1 MGCRESAGEVAT
13 CHSDDRYNVYD
24 RLQGEDLVDT
34 ERDSLGIDDLKYDEA
49 GLIPAVVQ
57 QEGTGEVL
65 MVAYMNAESLAKT
78 VETGSTWF
86 WSRSRQ
92 TYWRKGESSG
102 NVQNVR
108 EIRYDC
114 DADTLLVIVDQVGDG
129 ACHTGERSCF
139 YRVLEGSAR
148 PAEAPHPEIGEVLS
162 GLFAVL
168 QQRKAELPEGS
179 YTTKL
184 LTGKQ
189 DSLLK
194 KIAEEAGE
202 VIMAAK
208 DGDRDHLRYEIGDLL
223 YHVLVVMTREG
234 LTLDD
239 IADELEG
246 RRK

>member
-1 MGCRESAGEVAT
+1 M
-13 CHSDDRYNVYD
+13 DR
-24 RLQGEDLVDT
+24 
-34 ERDSLGIDDLKYDEA
+34 ERDALGIGDLRYDDA

-57 QEGTGEVL
+57 QVGTGEVL

-78 VETGSTWF
+78 LETGFTWF

-92 TYWRKGESSG
+92 KYWQKGESSG
-102 NVQNVR
+102 NVQAVR

-114 DADTLLVIVDQVGDG
+114 DADCLLVAVDQAGPG

-139 YRVLEGSAR
+139 YRALQGEGTR
-148 PAEAPHPEIGEVLS
+148 PAAPTLGEVVV
-162 GLFAVL
+162 GLFGL
-168 QQRKAELPEGS
+168 IEERQREMPEGS
-179 YTTKL
+179 YTAKL
-184 LTGKQ
+184 LGGPE

-208 DGDRDHLRYEIGDLL
+208 DDDARHLGYEIADLL
-223 YHVLVVMTREG
+223 YHVFVVMVRKG

-239 IADELEG
+239 LAAELDG
-246 RRK
+246 RRH